1 MFIINCFTQ
10 HIDVATYGIKKM
22 SKIFKSLITVAGREK
37 IAAAIVND
45 NKVVFSQM
53 SVGDGGGSA
62 TTPSD
67 EQEVLINERFRTQLN
82 SLKLSDTENIIIAE
96 MIIPPEVGGFTI
108 REAALFDD
116 AGICMA
122 VANVPETYKPA
133 LTEGSGR
140 FTILRIWLAVSSTEA
155 VELVVDPGIVLATVE
170 DVINAGNEIKDY
182 ADEQLGE
189 HAGSRNHPD
198 ATLDEKGFT
207 RLSNAIDSSDQ
218 TKAATP
224 MAVKLAIASA
234 IRAAWELDNPVGTVK
249 FYAQNVNPNERYPW
263 TEWIYTGENKTIRVG
278 KASGSNVGETGGSDT
293 ATIERA
299 NLPVVQI
306 DVTGET
312 SEQPEQNLTTTRG
325 GVHHHGGV
333 AGKDDPWEIGG
344 DVQQLF
350 NPKELGVTDDAG
362 EHDHEVTVPAHKHTT
377 SGKTANLGEGK
388 SFSVVEAHTLL
399 MCWSRVA

>member
-1 MFIINCFTQ
+1 
-10 HIDVATYGIKKM
+10 M
-22 SKIFKSLITVAGREK
+22 SKIFKSLITVSGQEK
-37 IAAAIVND
+37 IAEAIVNGD
-45 NKVVFSQM
+45 KVIFSQM

-62 TTPSD
+62 TTPDD
-67 EQEVLINERFRTQLN
+67 EQTALVNERFRSQLN

-116 AGICMA
+116 AGVCMA
-122 VANVPETYKPA
+122 IANVPETYKPA
-133 LTEGSGR
+133 LAEGSGR

-170 DVINAGNEIKDY
+170 DVINACNETRDY
-182 ADEQLGE
+182 TDEQLSE
-189 HAGSRNHPD
+189 HADSRNHPD
-198 ATLDEKGFT
+198 ATLDKKGFAI
-207 RLSNAIDSSDQ
+207 LSNAIDSDDQ
-218 TKAATP
+218 GKAATP
-224 MAVKLAIASA
+224 LAVKRAIAEA

-263 TEWIYTGENKTIRVG
+263 SEWIYTGEDKTIRIG
-278 KASGSNVGETGGSDT
+278 KASGANVGTTGGSDT
-293 ATIERA
+293 VTLQRA
-299 NLPVVQI
+299 NLPAVQI
-306 DVTGET
+306 DVSGET
-312 SEQPEQNLTTTRG
+312 SEQIEQKLTTTKNG
-325 GVHHHGGV
+325 KHNHGGV

-344 DVQQLF
+344 DVRQLF

-377 SGKTANLGEGK
+377 TGKTDNLGEGK
-388 SFSVVEAHTLL
+388 SISVVEAHILL

>member
-1 MFIINCFTQ
+1 
-10 HIDVATYGIKKM
+10 M
-22 SKIFKSLITVAGREK
+22 SKAFKSIITKAGREK
-37 IAAAIVND
+37 IAAAIVNGS
-45 NKVVFSQM
+45 KVVFSQM
-53 SVGDGGGSA
+53 SVGDGAGNA
-62 TTPSD
+62 TTPCE
-67 EQEVLINERFRTQLN
+67 EQASLVNERFRTQLN

-133 LTEGSGR
+133 LAEGSGR
-140 FTILRIWLAVSSTEA
+140 FTILRIWLAVSSSEA

-170 DVINAGNEIKDY
+170 DLINTGNEIKDY
-182 ADEQLGE
+182 TDEQLSE

-198 ATLDEKGFT
+198 ATLLEKGFT
-207 RLSNAIDSSDQ
+207 RLSNDINSKDQ
-218 TKAATP
+218 DKAATP
-224 MAVKLAIASA
+224 LALMRAIESA
-234 IRAAWELDNPVGTVK
+234 IRSSWELENPVGTVK
-249 FYAQNVNPNERYPW
+249 FYAQNIDPNERYPW
-263 TEWIYTGENKTIRVG
+263 SRWVYTGENKTIRVG
-278 KASGSNVGETGGSDT
+278 KADGSDVATTGGSDT
-293 ATIERA
+293 VTIERA
-299 NLPVVQI
+299 NLPAVQI
-306 DVTGET
+306 DVNGET
-312 SEQPEQNLTTTRG
+312 DELPEKVLTTTKNG
-325 GVHHHGGV
+325 KHNHGGV

-344 DVQQLF
+344 DVRQLF

-362 EHDHEVTVPAHKHTT
+362 EHEHEVTVPAHKHTT

>member
-1 MFIINCFTQ
+1 
-10 HIDVATYGIKKM
+10 M
-22 SKIFKSLITVAGREK
+22 SKIFKSLITTAGREK
-37 IAAAIVND
+37 IAAAIVNGG
-45 NKVVFSQM
+45 KVVFSQM

-62 TTPSD
+62 TTPGD
-67 EQEVLINERFRTQLN
+67 EQTSLVNERFRTQLN

-116 AGICMA
+116 AGVCMA

-133 LTEGSGR
+133 LAEGSGR

-170 DVINAGNEIKDY
+170 DVINAGSEIKDY
-182 ADEQLGE
+182 ADEQLSN
-189 HAGSRNHPD
+189 HTVSRDHPD
-198 ATLDEKGFT
+198 ATLNEKGFT
-207 RLSNAIDSSDQ
+207 RLSNAIDSDEQ
-218 TKAATP
+218 GKAATP
-224 MAVKLAIASA
+224 LAVKRAVEAA
-234 IRAAWELDNPVGTVK
+234 IRSAWELDNPVGTVK

-263 TEWIYTGENKTIRVG
+263 TKWVYTGEDKTIRIG
-278 KASGSNVGETGGSDT
+278 KVSGENVGSTGGSDT
-293 ATIERA
+293 VTLQQA
-299 NLPVVQI
+299 NLPAVQI
-306 DVTGET
+306 DVSGET
-312 SEQPEQNLTTTRG
+312 SEQPEQKLTTTKNG
-325 GVHHHGGV
+325 KHNHGGV

-362 EHDHEVTVPAHKHTT
+362 EHDHEVTVPPHKHTT
-377 SGKTANLGEGK
+377 TGKTAQLGEGK

>member
-1 MFIINCFTQ
+1 
-10 HIDVATYGIKKM
+10 M

-37 IAAAIVND
+37 IGAAIVSGD
-45 NKVVFSQM
+45 KVVFSQM

-62 TTPSD
+62 TTPD
-67 EQEVLINERFRTQLN
+67 ENQTSLINERFRTQLN

-116 AGICMA
+116 AGVCMA

-133 LTEGSGR
+133 LAEGSGR

-182 ADEQLGE
+182 TDEQLSE
-189 HAGSRNHPD
+189 HAGSRDHPD
-198 ATLDEKGFT
+198 ATLEEKGFT
-207 RLSNAIDSSDQ
+207 QLSNAINSDSQ
-218 TKAATP
+218 ERAATP
-224 MAVKLAIASA
+224 LAVKLAVESA
-234 IRAAWELDNPVGTVK
+234 IRSAWELDNPVGTVRL
-249 FYAQNVNPNERYPW
+249 YAQNINPNETYPW
-263 TEWIYTGENKTIRVG
+263 SEWVYTGEHTTIRIGKADGSDVG
-278 KASGSNVGETGGSDT
+278 KTGGNDT
-293 ATIERA
+293 VTLQQA
-299 NLPVVQI
+299 NLPAVQI
-306 DVTGET
+306 DITGET
-312 SEQPEQNLTTTRG
+312 SEQSEQKIKTTRG
-325 GVHHHGGV
+325 GIHNHGGV

-344 DVQQLF
+344 DVRQLF

-399 MCWSRVA
+399 MCWARVA

>member
-1 MFIINCFTQ
+1 
-10 HIDVATYGIKKM
+10 M

-37 IAAAIVND
+37 IAEAIVNGD
-45 NKVVFSQM
+45 KIIFSQM

-62 TTPSD
+62 TIPDD
-67 EQEVLINERFRTQLN
+67 EQTALVNERFRSQLN

-116 AGICMA
+116 AGVCMA
-122 VANVPETYKPA
+122 IANVPETYKPA
-133 LTEGSGR
+133 LAEGSGR

-170 DVINAGNEIKDY
+170 DVINACNETRDY
-182 ADEQLGE
+182 TDEQLSE

-198 ATLDEKGFT
+198 ATLDKKGFAI
-207 RLSNAIDSSDQ
+207 LSNAIDSDEQ
-218 TKAATP
+218 GKAATP
-224 MAVKLAIASA
+224 LAVKRAIAEA

-263 TEWIYTGENKTIRVG
+263 SEWVYTGEDKTIRIG
-278 KASGSNVGETGGSDT
+278 KASGANVGTTGGSDT
-293 ATIERA
+293 VTLQRA
-299 NLPVVQI
+299 NLPAVQI
-306 DVTGET
+306 DVSGET
-312 SEQPEQNLTTTRG
+312 SEQIEQKLTTTKNG
-325 GVHHHGGV
+325 KHNHGGV

-344 DVQQLF
+344 DVRQLF

-377 SGKTANLGEGK
+377 TGKTENLGEGK

>member
-1 MFIINCFTQ
+1 
-10 HIDVATYGIKKM
+10 M
-22 SKIFKSLITVAGREK
+22 SKIFKSMITVACSKK
-37 IAAAIVND
+37 ISDAIVNGD
-45 NKVVFSQM
+45 RVIFAQM
-53 SVGDGGGSA
+53 SVGDGGGNA
-62 TTPSD
+62 TNPD
-67 EQEVLINERFRTQLN
+67 ENQTSLVNERFRTQIN

-116 AGICMA
+116 TGACMA

-133 LTEGSGR
+133 LAEGSGR

-170 DVINAGNEIKDY
+170 DVINAGSEIKDY
-182 ADEQLGE
+182 ADEQLSS
-189 HAGSRNHPD
+189 HSASRDHPD

-207 RLSNAIDSSDQ
+207 RLSNAINSKDQ
-218 TKAATP
+218 SKAATP
-224 MAVKLAIASA
+224 LAVKLAIESA
-234 IRAAWELDNPVGTVK
+234 IRSAWELDNPVGTVK
-249 FYAQNVNPNERYPW
+249 FYAQNVNPNESYPW
-263 TEWIYTGENKTIRVG
+263 SQWVYTGENKTIRIGKVDGSDVG
-278 KASGSNVGETGGSDT
+278 NTGGSDT
-293 ATIERA
+293 VTLQQA
-299 NLPVVQI
+299 NLPAVQI

-312 SEQPEQNLTTTRG
+312 SEQIEQKLTTTKNG
-325 GVHHHGGV
+325 KHNHGGV

-344 DVQQLF
+344 DVRQLF

-377 SGKTANLGEGK
+377 SGKTDNLGEGK

>member
-1 MFIINCFTQ
+1 
-10 HIDVATYGIKKM
+10 M

-37 IAAAIVND
+37 ISSAIVD
-45 NKVVFSQM
+45 GDKVIFSQM
-53 SVGDGGGSA
+53 SVGDGGGSP
-62 TTPSD
+62 TIPDDKQTSLVN
-67 EQEVLINERFRTQLN
+67 EVFRTQLN

-116 AGICMA
+116 AGECMA

-133 LTEGSGR
+133 LAEGSGR

-170 DVINAGNEIKDY
+170 DVINAGNDAKDY
-182 ADEQLGE
+182 ADEQLSE
-189 HAGSRNHPD
+189 HAQSRDHPD

-207 RLSNAIDSSDQ
+207 QLSNAIDSQDQ

-224 MAVKLAIASA
+224 AAIKTAIEKA
-234 IRAAWELDNPVGTVK
+234 IRGAWELDNPIGTTR
-249 FYAQNVNPNERYPW
+249 FFSQNLNPNERWPW
-263 TEWIYTGENKTIRVG
+263 SEWVYTGENKTIRVG
-278 KASGSNVGETGGSDT
+278 KADGSDVGTTGGSDT
-293 ATIERA
+293 VTLQQA
-299 NLPVVQI
+299 NLPAVQI
-306 DVTGET
+306 DVSGET
-312 SEQPEQNLTTTRG
+312 SEQPEQKLTTTSG
-325 GVHHHGGV
+325 GVHNHGGV

-344 DVQQLF
+344 DVRQLF
-350 NPKELGVTDDAG
+350 NPKELGVTDEAG
-362 EHDHEVTVPAHKHTT
+362 EHDHEVTVPEHKHTT

>member
-1 MFIINCFTQ
+1 
-10 HIDVATYGIKKM
+10 M

-37 IAAAIVND
+37 IAEAIVNGD
-45 NKVVFSQM
+45 KIIFSQM

-62 TTPSD
+62 TIPDD
-67 EQEVLINERFRTQLN
+67 EQTALVNERFRSQLN

-116 AGICMA
+116 AGVCMA
-122 VANVPETYKPA
+122 IANVPETYKPA
-133 LTEGSGR
+133 LAEGSGR

-170 DVINAGNEIKDY
+170 DVINACNGTRDY
-182 ADEQLGE
+182 TDEQLSE

-198 ATLDEKGFT
+198 ATLDKRGFAI
-207 RLSNAIDSSDQ
+207 LSNAIDSDEQ
-218 TKAATP
+218 GKAATP
-224 MAVKLAIASA
+224 LAVKRAIAEA
-234 IRAAWELDNPVGTVK
+234 IRAAWELGNPVGTVK

-263 TEWIYTGENKTIRVG
+263 SEWVYTGEDKTIRIG
-278 KASGSNVGETGGSDT
+278 KASGANVGTTGGSDT
-293 ATIERA
+293 VTLQRA
-299 NLPVVQI
+299 NLPAVQI
-306 DVTGET
+306 DVSGET
-312 SEQPEQNLTTTRG
+312 SEQIEQKLTTTKNG
-325 GVHHHGGV
+325 KHNHGGV

-344 DVQQLF
+344 DVRQLF

-377 SGKTANLGEGK
+377 SGKTDNLGEGK
-388 SFSVVEAHTLL
+388 SFSVVEAHILL
-399 MCWSRVA
+399 MCWARVA

>member
-1 MFIINCFTQ
+1 M
-10 HIDVATYGIKKM
+10 M
-22 SKIFKSLITVAGREK
+22 SKIFKSIITVAGREK
-37 IAAAIVND
+37 IASAIVNGD
-45 NKVVFSQM
+45 KVIFSQM
-53 SVGDGGGSA
+53 SVGDGGGST
-62 TTPSD
+62 TTPGE
-67 EQEVLINERFRTQLN
+67 EQASLVNERFRTHLN

-108 REAALFDD
+108 REAALFDE
-116 AGICMA
+116 AGVCMA

-133 LTEGSGR
+133 LAEGSGR

-170 DVINAGNEIKDY
+170 DVINAGSEIKDY
-182 ADEQLGE
+182 ADEQLSN
-189 HAGSRNHPD
+189 HAASRDHPD
-198 ATLDEKGFT
+198 ATLKEKGFT
-207 RLSNAIDSSDQ
+207 RLSNAIDSDDQ
-218 TKAATP
+218 GKAATSL
-224 MAVKLAIASA
+224 AVKRAVEVA
-234 IRAAWELDNPVGTVK
+234 IRSAWELDNPVGTVK

-263 TEWIYTGENKTIRVG
+263 TKWVYTGEDKTIRIG
-278 KASGSNVGETGGSDT
+278 KVSGENVGSTGGSDT
-293 ATIERA
+293 VTLQQD
-299 NLPVVQI
+299 NLPAVQI
-306 DVTGET
+306 DVSGET
-312 SEQPEQNLTTTRG
+312 SEQTEQKLTTTKNG
-325 GVHHHGGV
+325 KHNHGGV

-362 EHDHEVTVPAHKHTT
+362 EHDHEVTVPEHKHTT

>member
-1 MFIINCFTQ
+1 
-10 HIDVATYGIKKM
+10 M
-22 SKIFKSLITVAGREK
+22 SKIFKSLITVAGSEK
-37 IAAAIVND
+37 IAAAIVSGE
-45 NKVVFSQM
+45 KVIFSQM
-53 SVGDGGGSA
+53 SVGDGGGST

-67 EQEVLINERFRTQLN
+67 GQTALVNERFRTQLN

-116 AGICMA
+116 SGACMA

-133 LTEGSGR
+133 LAEGSGR

-182 ADEQLGE
+182 ADEQLDE
-189 HAGSRNHPD
+189 HAKSRNHPD

-207 RLSNAIDSSDQ
+207 RLSNAINSKDQ
-218 TKAATP
+218 DKAATP
-224 MAVKLAIASA
+224 LAVKLAIESA
-234 IRAAWELDNPVGTVK
+234 IRSAWELDNPVGTVK
-249 FYAQNVNPNERYPW
+249 FYAQNVNPNKRYPW
-263 TEWIYTGENKTIRVG
+263 SEWVYTGENKTIRVG
-278 KASGSNVGETGGSDT
+278 KADGSDVGATGGSDT
-293 ATIERA
+293 VTLQRT
-299 NLPVVQI
+299 NLPAVQI
-306 DVTGET
+306 DVSGET
-312 SEQPEQNLTTTRG
+312 SEQIEQKLTTTKNG
-325 GVHHHGGV
+325 KHNHGGV

-344 DVQQLF
+344 DVRQLF

>member
-1 MFIINCFTQ
+1 
-10 HIDVATYGIKKM
+10 M
-22 SKIFKSLITVAGREK
+22 SKIFKSLITVSGQEK
-37 IAAAIVND
+37 IAEAIVNGD
-45 NKVVFSQM
+45 KVIFSQM
-53 SVGDGGGSA
+53 SVGDGGGRA
-62 TTPSD
+62 TTPDD
-67 EQEVLINERFRTQLN
+67 EQTALVNERFRSQLN

-116 AGICMA
+116 AGVCMA
-122 VANVPETYKPA
+122 IANVPETYKPA
-133 LTEGSGR
+133 LAEGSGR

-170 DVINAGNEIKDY
+170 DVINACNETRDY
-182 ADEQLGE
+182 TDEQLSE

-198 ATLDEKGFT
+198 ATLDKKGFAI
-207 RLSNAIDSSDQ
+207 LSNATDSDDQ
-218 TKAATP
+218 GKAATP
-224 MAVKLAIASA
+224 LAVKRAIAEA

-263 TEWIYTGENKTIRVG
+263 SEWIYTGEDKTIRIG
-278 KASGSNVGETGGSDT
+278 KASGANVGTTGGSDT
-293 ATIERA
+293 VTLQRA
-299 NLPVVQI
+299 NLPAVQI
-306 DVTGET
+306 DVSGET
-312 SEQPEQNLTTTRG
+312 SEQIEQKLTTTKNG
-325 GVHHHGGV
+325 KHNHGGV

-344 DVQQLF
+344 DVRQLF

-377 SGKTANLGEGK
+377 TGKTDNLGEGK
-388 SFSVVEAHTLL
+388 SISVVEAHTLL